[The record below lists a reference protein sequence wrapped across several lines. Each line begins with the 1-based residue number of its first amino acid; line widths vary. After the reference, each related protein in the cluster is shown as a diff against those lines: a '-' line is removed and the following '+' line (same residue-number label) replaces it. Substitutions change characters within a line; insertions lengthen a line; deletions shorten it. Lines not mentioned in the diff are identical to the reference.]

1 MSPTS
6 SPDPITPLAQTQL
19 PHGPLAR
26 FMGRP
31 GAEISTVL
39 HHIAHVLGTVGI
51 VAGPVLACL
60 GLAVT
65 LGVVIV
71 RRRQHDR
78 MARGARLVHVLAPPD
93 VDPHGAVTV
102 WTNLVALLRPAWR
115 RVLSGQPHLG
125 FELTAGA
132 GGLGIALWVPAIVPA
147 GMVERAVEAAWPGAR
162 TETTEAFPPLPTGGP
177 ATGGELR
184 LAQRE
189 HYPLQVDHDVDPLRP
204 LLGALSGLE
213 ENIAAC
219 VQILAR
225 PVTGRRIGR
234 LSRAAAMRRSGR
246 PLSRMARLA
255 DLVTPGTSVQPPS
268 LDPTRGAD
276 VAAIVGKAAQPCWA
290 VTVRYGVTT
299 TTTEADPE
307 TRARLRGRAHA
318 LASAF
323 ALYAGR
329 NRFDRKQLGHPARAL
344 ESRLLGHGDLL
355 SVAELAALAH
365 LPTDVVV
372 AGLARAGAKSV
383 APPPAVAQSSQADNP
398 NDAKVLGTALTG
410 GRREVALAVPDAR
423 HHIHVMGATGSG
435 KSTLLTNLVLGDIK
449 AHRGVVVI
457 DPKGDLVTDI
467 CARMPDEA
475 EKRTVLIDPEE
486 SHAPPI
492 MNVLA
497 GPDPDLVVD
506 NVVGIFRS
514 IFAAFWGPRT
524 DDVLRAAC
532 LTLLRTA
539 TKAEPV
545 SLAEVPRLLS
555 EGEFRRRRVA
565 QVEGDAVGL
574 GGFWKWYESM
584 GDAGR
589 AQVVGPVMNKLRA
602 FLLRDFVRQVV
613 GRPNSSFDMG
623 DVLDGG
629 ICLVRVPK
637 GVLGDE
643 TARLLGSFVVAKVWQ
658 TATHRA
664 RLGQQTR
671 SDAALYVDECQNF
684 LNLPRSF
691 DEMLAEA
698 RGYGLSMVLAHQ
710 HLAQLPRDLR
720 EAVSANARTKVL
732 FSMSPEDAHVLSRH
746 VAPELT
752 EHDLSHL
759 GAFQAAARLVVA
771 GEETPAF
778 TLRTK
783 AAPPEVFGRLAAVR
797 LAARS
802 KGRPVIVGGAP
813 VPMFRSVPEDP
824 AS

>member
-1 MSPTS
+1 
-6 SPDPITPLAQTQL
+6 
-19 PHGPLAR
+19 
-26 FMGRP
+26 
-31 GAEISTVL
+31 
-39 HHIAHVLGTVGI
+39 
-51 VAGPVLACL
+51 
-60 GLAVT
+60 
-65 LGVVIV
+65 
-71 RRRQHDR
+71 
-78 MARGARLVHVLAPPD
+78 
-93 VDPHGAVTV
+93 
-102 WTNLVALLRPAWR
+102 
-115 RVLSGQPHLG
+115 
-125 FELTAGA
+125 
-132 GGLGIALWVPAIVPA
+132 
-147 GMVERAVEAAWPGAR
+147 
-162 TETTEAFPPLPTGGP
+162 
-177 ATGGELR
+177 
-184 LAQRE
+184 
-189 HYPLQVDHDVDPLRP
+189 
-204 LLGALSGLE
+204 
-213 ENIAAC
+213 
-219 VQILAR
+219 
-225 PVTGRRIGR
+225 
-234 LSRAAAMRRSGR
+234 
-246 PLSRMARLA
+246 
-255 DLVTPGTSVQPPS
+255 
-268 LDPTRGAD
+268 

-299 TTTEADPE
+299 TTPEADAE
-307 TRARLRGRAHA
+307 ARARLRGRAHA

-329 NRFDRKQLGHPARAL
+329 NRFDRKRLRHPARAL
-344 ESRLLGHGDLL
+344 ESRRLGHGDLL

-383 APPPAVAQSSQADNP
+383 APPPAVTRNSQGDNP
-398 NDAKVLGTALTG
+398 YQAKVLGTAMT
-410 GRREVALAVPDAR
+410 GRRRTVALAVPDAR
-423 HHIHVMGATGSG
+423 HHLHVMGATGSG
-435 KSTLLTNLVLGDIK
+435 KSTLLTNLVVGDIK
-449 AHRGVVVI
+449 ANRGVVVI

-467 CARMPDEA
+467 CARMPDGA

-486 SHAPPI
+486 SQAPPI

-539 TKAEPV
+539 TDAEPV

-589 AQVVGPVMNKLRA
+589 AQVIGPVMNKLRA

-613 GRPNSSFDMG
+613 GRPSSSFDMG

-664 RLGQQTR
+664 RLGYQART
-671 SDAALYVDECQNF
+671 DATLYVDECQNF

-732 FSMSPEDAHVLSRH
+732 FSTSPEDARVLSRH

-759 GAFQAAARLVVA
+759 GAFQAAARLVVV

-778 TLRTK
+778 TLRTNP
-783 AAPPEVFGRLAAVR
+783 APPEVAGRLAAVR

-802 KGRPVIVGGAP
+802 KGRPVIVGEAP
-813 VPMFRSVPEDP
+813 APMFRSVPEGP
-824 AS
+824 T